1 MDPRLEVGIGDKML
15 LRLAARKL
23 GLVEA
28 SERKKRAMQFGSHSA
43 RMEGGVNERRGDNS
57 LA

>member
-1 MDPRLEVGIGDKML
+1 MGDKLL

-28 SERKKRAMQFGSHSA
+28 SERKKKAMQFGSHSA
-43 RMEGGVNERRGDNS
+43 RMGPGEGDRKGDFLLEER
-57 LA
+57 